1 MLKKFVQSARGVD
14 LSYGISLRCGGADS
28 RTAAKVESNK
38 SLPCHPAP
46 SPTLSSSTTPTQ
58 HPDNP
63 ITTTDPYPDNPT
75 TNNTLNPDNPINNN
89 NTKPH
94 CTVPQ
99 PQKNP
104 SSKPHNSTAQP
115 HNNSTSQ
122 PRKPAPQPPNP
133 SAQNHIT
140 PVHQPHKN
148 PVTQP
153 PHNPA
158 PKSRKSASSLI
169 LDNLLPTETPHT
181 SGTTP
186 LPSETIPTTPVTTTT
201 ATTSVP
207 PDTLAPSLAMKSQLS
222 HAQAQVGTSNFMAW
236 SKGRWW

>member
-1 MLKKFVQSARGVD
+1 MVAVTTRTHKGVN
-14 LSYGISLRCGGADS
+14 LSYGISLRCGEADS

-46 SPTLSSSTTPTQ
+46 SPTPSSSTTPAQ
-58 HPDNP
+58 YPDNP
-63 ITTTDPYPDNPT
+63 TTTTTPYPDNPT
-75 TNNTLNPDNPINNN
+75 TT
-89 NTKPH
+89 TKPH

-104 SSKPHNSTAQP
+104 SKPHNSTAQP

-133 SAQNHIT
+133 SAQNHIR

-153 PHNPA
+153 HNPA
-158 PKSRKSASSLI
+158 PKSRKSAPSLI

-186 LPSETIPTTPVTTTT
+186 LPPDTIPSTPVTTP
-201 ATTSVP
+201 ATTPVP
-207 PDTLAPSLAMKSQLS
+207 PDTLDPSLAMKSQLS

-236 SKGRWW
+236 GKGRW